1 MDIYIYTYMYTYI
14 HTYIH
19 IYIYTYIHTYIYM
32 YIYICIYIYIYIY
45 VYVCICMYLC
55 MYVYIYI
62 YTYIYIRTYIYINIE
77 GAERVENHRL
87 VGVSARGFGIWY
99 CLLTTSLL
107 RCCSCSVTFL
117 HFVPSTI
124 KIAALPV
131 QILQMK

>member
-1 MDIYIYTYMYTYI
+1 MYVYVCIYVCM
-14 HTYIH
+14 
-19 IYIYTYIHTYIYM
+19 
-32 YIYICIYIYIYIY
+32 YIYIYIH
-45 VYVCICMYLC
+45 IH
-55 MYVYIYI
+55 IH
-62 YTYIYIRTYIYINIE
+62 TYIYIYINIE
-77 GAERVENHRL
+77 GAEKVENHRL